1 MRIPFLQ
8 KVAVRKIT
16 SDAAGTS
23 REQATQ
29 LLEGLLQELP
39 ELLLATVVD
48 LDSGRL
54 LAAYTKQAQSD
65 PYKVTAHTVATA
77 RHLARVSAQPGLA
90 TQQLQDLVL
99 VLDNQLYVLRLT
111 PNRQWGC
118 LLLVYTHDTNLA
130 LAREVLRKHSSQ

>member
-16 SDAAGTS
+16 SDVTGAS
-23 REQATQ
+23 RERATEI
-29 LLEGLLQELP
+29 LEGILQELP

-48 LDSGRL
+48 LSSGRL

-65 PYKVTAHTVATA
+65 PYKVTTHAVATA
-77 RHLARVSAQPGLA
+77 RHLARLSAQPGLA
-90 TQQLQDLVL
+90 TQQLEDLVL
-99 VLDNQLYVLRLT
+99 VLDEQFHVLRLT
-111 PNRQWGC
+111 ADQQWGC